1 LSLSDSDQ
9 ANVVA
14 KGLKPA
20 LREQFEG
27 ANFYS
32 LHFVLVR
39 GMTQE
44 LKLIK
49 EKENMS
55 LIGPTFIWT
64 MRVNFIGLNLYGLLK
79 INLFLLHHLS
89 QLAKVSKKN

>member
-49 EKENMS
+49 EK
-55 LIGPTFIWT
+55 
-64 MRVNFIGLNLYGLLK
+64 
-79 INLFLLHHLS
+79 
-89 QLAKVSKKN
+89 